1 MWLRHIISDT
11 TLTDLQF
18 IEEKRQEHTIV
29 KWLFICMLGGL
40 TLCPLVNGR
49 IFFSVHFN
57 DLKVKKITIL

>member
-1 MWLRHIISDT
+1 MAASLHFLHNSDRSAGKW
-11 TLTDLQF
+11 
-18 IEEKRQEHTIV
+18 ERKRRDSTIV